1 MSEAFNWSYLH
12 LLFYIYELQTHFGSN
27 PPIHMLVVYK
37 LSWKWKKMCMKKNK
51 RVPSVSVPQRNAFAF
66 ETSCCSTQHPDVC
79 FCVVMTALEDSSLL
93 QKWLVVP
100 VANPLLS
107 RLVATTGTKGSP
119 YHTKKIMCH
128 AGIELKTY

>member
-1 MSEAFNWSYLH
+1 
-12 LLFYIYELQTHFGSN
+12 
-27 PPIHMLVVYK
+27 
-37 LSWKWKKMCMKKNK
+37 MCMKKNK
-51 RVPSVSVPQRNAFAF
+51 RVPSASVPQRNALLLLKHHVVA
-66 ETSCCSTQHPDVC
+66 QHPAVC